1 MSARSAMHRMLAGRK
16 GVKIVSIGPLGPS
29 LSEEEWKKWLNY
41 IPEFQKERIEYLSNK
56 KAGDLT
62 SSEIEELRGLQKELK
77 MRSIS
82 KIYGEEEMN
91 KSDALEYIDYSNQKQ
106 LNSLIRRKL
115 TDEEYQLAID
125 KSNQLVND
133 LSYEELLDYC
143 KEQKNNFS
151 DLSMVDSFVLR
162 RVSKVVNAISNKKT
176 SEALAYEIERNELM
190 RQRSMEYASKRH
202 LY

>member
-125 KSNQLVND
+125 NSNQLVND

>member
-1 MSARSAMHRMLAGRK
+1 MSSRSTMHRMLAGRK
-16 GVKIVSIGPLGPS
+16 GVKIVSIGPLGPG

-56 KAGDLT
+56 KAGELT
-62 SSEIEELRGLQKELK
+62 SSEIEELCRLQKELK
-77 MRSIS
+77 MISIS

-133 LSYEELLDYC
+133 LSYGELLDYC
-143 KEQKNNFS
+143 REQKNNFS
-151 DLSMVDSFVLR
+151 DLSMIDSFVLR

-176 SEALAYEIERNELM
+176 SEALSYELERNELM

>member
-1 MSARSAMHRMLAGRK
+1 MSARSAMHRMLAGEK
-16 GVKIVSIGPLGPS
+16 GVKIVSIGPLGPN

-62 SSEIEELRGLQKELK
+62 SSEIEELHILQKELK

-82 KIYGEEEMN
+82 EIYGEEEMN

-133 LSYEELLDYC
+133 LSYEELLEYC
-143 KEQKNNFS
+143 REQENHFS
-151 DLSMVDSFVLR
+151 ELSMVDSFALR
-162 RVSKVVNAISNKKT
+162 RVSIVVNAISNKKT
-176 SEALAYEIERNELM
+176 GEAIAYEIERNELM
-190 RQRSMEYASKRH
+190 RQRSMENASKRY
-202 LY
+202 LL

>member
-1 MSARSAMHRMLAGRK
+1 MSARSAMHRMLAGKK
-16 GVKIVSIGPLGPS
+16 GVKIVSIGPLGPN

-62 SSEIEELRGLQKELK
+62 SSEIEELHRLQKELK

-82 KIYGEEEMN
+82 KIYGEEMN
-91 KSDALEYIDYSNQKQ
+91 KSDALEYMDYSNQKQ
-106 LNSLIRRKL
+106 LSSLIRRKL

-125 KSNQLVND
+125 KSNQLVSD
-133 LSYEELLDYC
+133 LSYGELLDYC
-143 KEQKNNFS
+143 REQENNFS

-176 SEALAYEIERNELM
+176 GEAIAYERERNELM
-190 RQRSMEYASKRH
+190 RQRSIKNDSKRY
-202 LY
+202 LL

>member
-1 MSARSAMHRMLAGRK
+1 
-16 GVKIVSIGPLGPS
+16 
-29 LSEEEWKKWLNY
+29 
-41 IPEFQKERIEYLSNK
+41 
-56 KAGDLT
+56 
-62 SSEIEELRGLQKELK
+62 

-125 KSNQLVND
+125 KSNQLVSD
-133 LSYEELLDYC
+133 LSYGELLDYC
-143 KEQKNNFS
+143 REQENNFS

-176 SEALAYEIERNELM
+176 SEALSYELERNELM

-202 LY
+202 LF

>member
-1 MSARSAMHRMLAGRK
+1 MSAKSAMHRMLAGRK
-16 GVKIVSIGPLGPS
+16 GVKLVSIGPLGPG

-41 IPEFQKERIEYLSNK
+41 IPEFQRERVEYLSNK

-62 SSEIEELRGLQKELK
+62 SSEIEELHRLQKELK

-91 KSDALEYIDYSNQKQ
+91 KSDALEYMDYSNQKQ
-106 LNSLIRRKL
+106 LSSLIRRKL

-133 LSYEELLDYC
+133 LSYEELLEYC
-143 KEQKNNFS
+143 REQENHFS
-151 DLSMVDSFVLR
+151 EISMVDSFVLR
-162 RVSKVVNAISNKKT
+162 RVSKVVNTISNRKT
-176 SEALAYEIERNELM
+176 GEALAYELERNELM
-190 RQRSMEYASKRH
+190 RQRSIEYASKRH
-202 LY
+202 VF

>member
-1 MSARSAMHRMLAGRK
+1 
-16 GVKIVSIGPLGPS
+16 
-29 LSEEEWKKWLNY
+29 
-41 IPEFQKERIEYLSNK
+41 
-56 KAGDLT
+56 
-62 SSEIEELRGLQKELK
+62 
-77 MRSIS
+77 
-82 KIYGEEEMN
+82 MN

-125 KSNQLVND
+125 NSNQLVND

-190 RQRSMEYASKRH
+190 RQRSIEYASKRH
-202 LY
+202 LF

>member
-1 MSARSAMHRMLAGRK
+1 MSARSAMHRMLAGKK

>member
-1 MSARSAMHRMLAGRK
+1 MSARSAMHRMLAGEK
-16 GVKIVSIGPLGPS
+16 GVKIVSIGPLGPN

-62 SSEIEELRGLQKELK
+62 SSEIEELHILQKELK

-82 KIYGEEEMN
+82 EIYGEEEMN

-125 KSNQLVND
+125 KSNQLVSD
-133 LSYEELLDYC
+133 LSYGELLDYC
-143 KEQKNNFS
+143 REQENNFS

-190 RQRSMEYASKRH
+190 RQRSMENASKRY
-202 LY
+202 LL

>member
-16 GVKIVSIGPLGPS
+16 GVKIVSIGTLGPS

-125 KSNQLVND
+125 NSNQLVND